1 MEFRLATETELV
13 KEQDPELLIVWPGE
27 EAVSFYERAG
37 FQVDNE
43 IMELRFREY
52 YSSSWAR
59 TGEK

>member
-27 EAVSFYERAG
+27 EGVSFYERAG

-43 IMELRFREY
+43 IMVLRLREY